1 MTALML
7 LVIALAGIA
16 ALVLLIAVAR
26 LTPFLAFLLVCIGVG
41 LAAGLDPLQVSASI
55 TKGLGDTLGSLVLVI
70 ALGSMLGKIVAES
83 GAAQR
88 IATSLMRISGASRV
102 QWALMVTGFIVG
114 LPLFYAVGFVLV
126 IPLIFS
132 VATQYR
138 LPPVYVGLPMLA
150 ALSVTHGYLPP
161 HPAPAALVQQFGADM
176 GLTLLYGIVVAVPAI
191 ILAGPVYSRFI
202 RHIDRPPLA
211 TFVPTLR
218 DDATLPSLAASLT
231 SALLPVVM
239 LASGSVLTPYA
250 GTGAAATFVRALSD
264 PSIAM
269 LTAVLV
275 AMGLLGLRCGHTLRD
290 VTAWCE
296 RAVAD
301 VALVLL
307 VVGGAGAFKQV
318 LTDAG
323 ASTAIAAAL
332 TTLHA
337 PPLVLAWAMAA
348 LVRVCV
354 GSATVAGL
362 TTAGF
367 VAPLVT
373 TGRADP
379 NLMVLAIGAG
389 SLFLSHV
396 NDGAFWLFKE
406 YFNVTVVECLQ
417 TWTVM
422 ETIVAIVGLLGVL
435 VLDVWV

>member
-1 MTALML
+1 MAAPML
-7 LVIALAGIA
+7 LAIALAGIA

-26 LTPFLAFLLVCIGVG
+26 ITPFLAFLIVCIGVG
-41 LAAGLDPLQVSASI
+41 MAAGLSPLQVSAAI

-88 IATSLMRISGASRV
+88 IATSLMRVSGASRV

-138 LPPVYVGLPMLA
+138 LPPVFVGLPMLA

-202 RHIDRPPLA
+202 RHIDHPPLS
-211 TFVPTLR
+211 TFTPTLR
-218 DDATLPSLAASLT
+218 DEATLPSLTASLVC
-231 SALLPVVM
+231 ALLPVVM
-239 LASGSVLTPYA
+239 LASGAVLAPYA
-250 GTGAAATFVRALSD
+250 GTGVMSQLVRGLSD

-269 LTAVLV
+269 LSAVLA
-275 AMGLLGLRCGHTLRD
+275 AMVLLGLGGGHR
-290 VTAWCE
+290 VREITAWSE

-318 LTDAG
+318 LTEAG

-332 TTLHA
+332 ASLEA

-373 TGRADP
+373 GGHADP

-406 YFNVTVVECLQ
+406 YFNVSVVECLQ
-417 TWTVM
+417 TWTAM

-435 VLDVWV
+435 VLDIWI